1 MLLKGKVAVIFGG
14 SGAIGT
20 AIAKVFIREGARVY
34 LCARDFN
41 KLQHI
46 AAQLQ
51 QLGGVVHTVN
61 VDVLDSQ
68 SINNT
73 VTQIAQDT
81 GGFDLVINATSF
93 IHNQGKEL
101 LDLNLDEFVG
111 GINPFLTAQFNITKA
126 VVPYMGGDRGGTMIS
141 IVAPSARMAIPGHL
155 GHIVGCAGVEAFI
168 KALASELGPKNIR
181 VLGVRSHAIVDAV
194 QAGSYTR
201 ELFESKAQ
209 AMGLSI
215 GQWLEGAAQGTML
228 KRLPTLSQVAET
240 VAFLASEHANS
251 MTATV
256 VNMTSGAIVD

>member
-20 AIAKVFIREGARVY
+20 AIGKVFIREGAHIY
-34 LCARDFN
+34 LCARDLN
-41 KLQHI
+41 KLQNI
-46 AAQLQ
+46 AAQLH
-51 QLGGVVHTVN
+51 QLGGVVHMAS

-68 SINNT
+68 SINST
-73 VTQIAQDT
+73 VAQIAQDT
-81 GGFDLVINATSF
+81 GGLDLVINATSF
-93 IHNQGKEL
+93 IHNQGKEIL
-101 LDLNLDEFVG
+101 ELNLDEFVG
-111 GINPFLTAQFNITKA
+111 GINPFLTAQFNISKA
-126 VVPYMGGDRGGTMIS
+126 VVPFMGGDRGGTMIS

-155 GHIVGCAGVEAFI
+155 GHIVGCAGIEAFI

-201 ELFESKAQ
+201 ELFEPKAQ

-215 GQWLEGAAQGTML
+215 GQWLEGAAQSTML

-256 VNMTSGAIVD
+256 VNMTAGAIID

>member
-34 LCARDFN
+34 LCARAFN
-41 KLQHI
+41 KLQNI
-46 AAQLQ
+46 ATQLH
-51 QLGGVVHTVN
+51 QLGGVVHTVS

-73 VTQIAQDT
+73 VAQIAQDI
-81 GGFDLVINATSF
+81 GGLDLVINATSF
-93 IHNQGKEL
+93 IHNQGKEIL
-101 LDLNLDEFVG
+101 ELNLDEFVG
-111 GINPFLTAQFNITKA
+111 GINPFLTAQFNISKA
-126 VVPYMGGDRGGTMIS
+126 VVPYMGGDRGGTIIS

-251 MTATV
+251 MTATI
-256 VNMTSGAIVD
+256 VNMTAGAIVD

>member
-1 MLLKGKVAVIFGG
+1 MLLRGKVAVIFGG

-20 AIAKVFIREGARVY
+20 AIAQVFLREGAHVY
-34 LCARDFN
+34 LCARDLN
-41 KLQHI
+41 KLQNI
-46 AAQLQ
+46 ATQLQ
-51 QLGGVVHTVN
+51 KYEGAVHTVS

-68 SINNT
+68 ATSEA
-73 VTQIAQDT
+73 VAQIAQATSGLDI
-81 GGFDLVINATSF
+81 VINATSF
-93 IHNQGKEL
+93 IHNQGKEIL
-101 LDLNLDEFVG
+101 ELNLDEFVG
-111 GINPFLTAQFNITKA
+111 GINPFLTAQFNISKA
-126 VVPYMGGDRGGTMIS
+126 AVPFMGGERDGTIIS

-155 GHIVGCAGVEAFI
+155 GHIVGCAGIEAFI

-181 VLGVRSHAIVDAV
+181 VLGVRSHAIIDAV

-215 GQWLEGAAQGTML
+215 GQWLEGAAQSTML

-256 VNMTSGAIVD
+256 VNMTAGAIID

>member
-20 AIAKVFIREGARVY
+20 AIAKVFIREGAHVY
-34 LCARDFN
+34 LCARDLN
-41 KLQHI
+41 KLQNI
-46 AAQLQ
+46 AAQLH
-51 QLGGVVHTVN
+51 QLGSVVHTASVN
-61 VDVLDSQ
+61 VLDSQ

-73 VTQIAQDT
+73 VAQIAQDT
-81 GGFDLVINATSF
+81 GGLDLVINATSF
-93 IHNQGKEL
+93 IHNQGKEIL
-101 LDLNLDEFVG
+101 ELNLDEFVG
-111 GINPFLTAQFNITKA
+111 GINPFLTAQFNISKA
-126 VVPYMGGDRGGTMIS
+126 VVPFMGGDRGGSIIS

-155 GHIVGCAGVEAFI
+155 GHIVGCAGIEAFI

-256 VNMTSGAIVD
+256 VNMTAGAIVD

>member
-1 MLLKGKVAVIFGG
+1 MLLNGKVAVIFGG

-20 AIAKVFIREGARVY
+20 AIAKVFVREGAHVY
-34 LCARDFN
+34 LCARDIN
-41 KLQHI
+41 KLQNI
-46 AAQLQ
+46 AAQLH
-51 QLGGVVHTVN
+51 QLGGVFYTAS

-68 SINNT
+68 SINST
-73 VTQIAQDT
+73 VAQITQDT
-81 GGFDLVINATSF
+81 GGLDLVINATSF
-93 IHNQGKEL
+93 IHNQGKEIL
-101 LDLNLDEFVG
+101 ELNLDEFVG
-111 GINPFLTAQFNITKA
+111 GINPFLTAQFNISKA
-126 VVPYMGGDRGGTMIS
+126 VVPFMDGDRGGTMIS

-155 GHIVGCAGVEAFI
+155 GHIVGCAGIEAFI

-256 VNMTSGAIVD
+256 VNMTAGAIVD

>member
-20 AIAKVFIREGARVY
+20 AIAKVFIREGAHVY
-34 LCARDFN
+34 LCARDLN
-41 KLQHI
+41 KLQNI
-46 AAQLQ
+46 AAQLH
-51 QLGGVVHTVN
+51 QLGSVVHTASVN
-61 VDVLDSQ
+61 VLDSQ

-73 VTQIAQDT
+73 VAQIAQDT
-81 GGFDLVINATSF
+81 GGLDLVINATSF
-93 IHNQGKEL
+93 IHNQGKEIL
-101 LDLNLDEFVG
+101 ELNLDEFVG
-111 GINPFLTAQFNITKA
+111 GINPFLTAQFNISKA
-126 VVPYMGGDRGGTMIS
+126 VVPFMGGDRGGSIIS

-155 GHIVGCAGVEAFI
+155 GHIVGCAGIEAFI

-181 VLGVRSHAIVDAV
+181 VLGVRSHAIVDAI

-256 VNMTSGAIVD
+256 VNMTAGAIVD

>member
-20 AIAKVFIREGARVY
+20 AIAKVFIREGAHVY
-34 LCARDFN
+34 LCARDLN
-41 KLQHI
+41 KLQNI
-46 AAQLQ
+46 AAQLH
-51 QLGGVVHTVN
+51 QLGGAVHTAS

-73 VTQIAQDT
+73 VAQIAQDT
-81 GGFDLVINATSF
+81 SGLDLVINATSF

-101 LDLNLDEFVG
+101 LELNLDEFVG
-111 GINPFLTAQFNITKA
+111 GINPFLTAQFNISKA
-126 VVPYMGGDRGGTMIS
+126 VVPFMSSNHGGTIIS

-155 GHIVGCAGVEAFI
+155 GHIVGCAGIEAFI

-256 VNMTSGAIVD
+256 VNMTAGAIVD

>member
-34 LCARDFN
+34 LCARDLN
-41 KLQHI
+41 KLQNI
-46 AAQLQ
+46 AAQLH
-51 QLGGVVHTVN
+51 QLGGAVHTAS

-73 VTQIAQDT
+73 VAQIAQDT
-81 GGFDLVINATSF
+81 GGLDLIINATSF
-93 IHNQGKEL
+93 IHNQGKEIL
-101 LDLNLDEFVG
+101 ELNLDEFVE
-111 GINPFLTAQFNITKA
+111 GINPFLTAQFNISKA
-126 VVPYMGGDRGGTMIS
+126 VVPFMGGDRGGTMIS

-155 GHIVGCAGVEAFI
+155 GHIVGCAGIEAFI

-228 KRLPTLSQVAET
+228 KRLPTLLQVAET

-256 VNMTSGAIVD
+256 VNMTAGAIVD

>member
-20 AIAKVFIREGARVY
+20 AIAKVFVREGAHVY
-34 LCARDFN
+34 LCARDLN
-41 KLQHI
+41 KLQNI
-46 AAQLQ
+46 AGQLH
-51 QLGGVVHTVN
+51 QLGGVVHTAS

-73 VTQIAQDT
+73 VAQIAQEK
-81 GGFDLVINATSF
+81 GGLDLVINATSF
-93 IHNQGKEL
+93 IHNQGKEIL
-101 LDLNLDEFVG
+101 ELNLDEFVE
-111 GINPFLTAQFNITKA
+111 GIHPFLTAQFNISKA
-126 VVPYMGGDRGGTMIS
+126 VVPFMSSDSGGTIIS

-155 GHIVGCAGVEAFI
+155 GHIVGCAGIEAFI

-256 VNMTSGAIVD
+256 VNMTAGAIVD

>member
-1 MLLKGKVAVIFGG
+1 MLLNGKVALVFGG

-20 AIAKVFIREGARVY
+20 AIAQVLIREGAHVY
-34 LCARDFN
+34 LCARNLD

-51 QLGGVVHTVN
+51 KSGGVVHTVS

-68 SINNT
+68 ATSEA
-73 VTQIAQDT
+73 VGQIAQNT
-81 GGFDLVINATSF
+81 SGLDLVINATSF
-93 IHNQGKEL
+93 MHDQGKEL
-101 LDLNLDEFVG
+101 LELNLNEFVG
-111 GINPFLTAQFNITKA
+111 GIQPFLTAQFNISKA
-126 VVPYMGGDRGGTMIS
+126 VVPYMGGERGGTIIS

-155 GHIVGCAGVEAFI
+155 GHIVGCAGIEAFI
-168 KALASELGPKNIR
+168 KALASELGSKNIR

-215 GQWLEGAAQGTML
+215 GQWLEGAAQSTML

-251 MTATV
+251 MTATI
-256 VNMTSGAIVD
+256 VNMTAGAIVD

>member
-20 AIAKVFIREGARVY
+20 AIAKVFIREGAHVY
-34 LCARDFN
+34 LCARDLN
-41 KLQHI
+41 KLQNI
-46 AAQLQ
+46 AAQLH
-51 QLGGVVHTVN
+51 QLGSVVHTASVN
-61 VDVLDSQ
+61 VLDSQ

-73 VTQIAQDT
+73 VAQIAQDT
-81 GGFDLVINATSF
+81 GGLDLVINATSF
-93 IHNQGKEL
+93 IHNQGKEIL
-101 LDLNLDEFVG
+101 ELNLDEFVG
-111 GINPFLTAQFNITKA
+111 GINPFLTAQFNISKA
-126 VVPYMGGDRGGTMIS
+126 VVPFMGGDRGGTMIS

-155 GHIVGCAGVEAFI
+155 GHIVGCAGIEAFI

-181 VLGVRSHAIVDAV
+181 VLGVRSHAIVNAV

-256 VNMTSGAIVD
+256 VNMTAGAIVD

>member
-20 AIAKVFIREGARVY
+20 AIAKVFIREGAHVY
-34 LCARDFN
+34 LCARDLN
-41 KLQHI
+41 KLQNI
-46 AAQLQ
+46 ATQLH
-51 QLGGVVHTVN
+51 QLGGAVHTAS

-73 VTQIAQDT
+73 VAQIAQDT
-81 GGFDLVINATSF
+81 GGLDLVINATSF
-93 IHNQGKEL
+93 IHNQGKEIL
-101 LDLNLDEFVG
+101 ELNLDEFVG
-111 GINPFLTAQFNITKA
+111 GINPFLTAQFNISKA
-126 VVPYMGGDRGGTMIS
+126 VVPFMGGDRGGTMIS

-155 GHIVGCAGVEAFI
+155 GHIVGCAGIEAFI

-215 GQWLEGAAQGTML
+215 GQWLKGAAQGTML

-256 VNMTSGAIVD
+256 VNMTAGAIVD

>member
-41 KLQHI
+41 KLQNI
-46 AAQLQ
+46 ATKLH

-81 GGFDLVINATSF
+81 GGLDLVINATSF
-93 IHNQGKEL
+93 IHNQGKEIL
-101 LDLNLDEFVG
+101 ELNLDEFVG
-111 GINPFLTAQFNITKA
+111 GINPFLTAQFNISKA
-126 VVPYMGGDRGGTMIS
+126 VVPYMGGDRGGTIIS

-181 VLGVRSHAIVDAV
+181 VLGVRSHAIVDAI

-256 VNMTSGAIVD
+256 VNMTAGAIVD

>member
-34 LCARDFN
+34 LCARAFN
-41 KLQHI
+41 KLQNI
-46 AAQLQ
+46 ATQLH

-68 SINNT
+68 ATSEA
-73 VTQIAQDT
+73 VAQIAQATNSLDI
-81 GGFDLVINATSF
+81 VINSTSF
-93 IHNQGKEL
+93 IHNQGKEIL
-101 LDLNLDEFVG
+101 ELNLDEFVG

>member
-41 KLQHI
+41 KLQNI
-46 AAQLQ
+46 AAQLH
-51 QLGGVVHTVN
+51 QLGGVVHTVS

-73 VTQIAQDT
+73 VAQIAQDT
-81 GGFDLVINATSF
+81 GGLDLVINATSF
-93 IHNQGKEL
+93 IHNQGKEIL
-101 LDLNLDEFVG
+101 ELNLDEFVG
-111 GINPFLTAQFNITKA
+111 GINPFLTAQFNISKA

-215 GQWLEGAAQGTML
+215 GQWLEGAAQGTLL

-256 VNMTSGAIVD
+256 VNMTAGAIVD

>member
-20 AIAKVFIREGARVY
+20 AIAKVLIREGAHIY
-34 LCARDFN
+34 LCARDLN
-41 KLQHI
+41 KLQNI
-46 AAQLQ
+46 ATQLQ
-51 QLGGVVHTVN
+51 KHEGVVHTVS

-68 SINNT
+68 ATSEA
-73 VTQIAQDT
+73 VAQIAQATD
-81 GGFDLVINATSF
+81 GLDIVINATSF

-101 LDLNLDEFVG
+101 LELNLNEFIG
-111 GINPFLTAQFNITKA
+111 GINPFLTAQFNISKA
-126 VVPYMGGDRGGTMIS
+126 AVPFMGGDRGGTIIS

-155 GHIVGCAGVEAFI
+155 GHIVGCAGIEAFI
-168 KALASELGPKNIR
+168 KALASELGSKNIR

-215 GQWLEGAAQGTML
+215 GQWLEGAAQSTML

-240 VAFLASEHANS
+240 VAFLASEHADS

-256 VNMTSGAIVD
+256 VNMTAGAIVD

>member
-14 SGAIGT
+14 SGAIGA
-20 AIAKVFIREGARVY
+20 AIAQVLLREGAHVY
-34 LCARDFN
+34 LCARDLN
-41 KLQHI
+41 KLQNI
-46 AAQLQ
+46 ATQLQ
-51 QLGGVVHTVN
+51 KYECAVHTVS

-68 SINNT
+68 ATSEA
-73 VTQIAQDT
+73 VAQIAQATSGLDI
-81 GGFDLVINATSF
+81 VINATSF
-93 IHNQGKEL
+93 IHNQGKEIL
-101 LDLNLDEFVG
+101 ELNLDEFVG
-111 GINPFLTAQFNITKA
+111 GINPFLTAQFNISKA
-126 VVPYMGGDRGGTMIS
+126 AVPFMGGERDGTIIS

-155 GHIVGCAGVEAFI
+155 GHIVGCAGIEAFI

-181 VLGVRSHAIVDAV
+181 VLGVRSHAIIDAV

-215 GQWLEGAAQGTML
+215 GQWLEGAAQSTML

-256 VNMTSGAIVD
+256 VNMTAGAIID

>member
-20 AIAKVFIREGARVY
+20 AIAKVFIREGAHVY
-34 LCARDFN
+34 LCARDLN
-41 KLQHI
+41 KLQNI
-46 AAQLQ
+46 AAQLH
-51 QLGGVVHTVN
+51 QLGGAVHTAS

-68 SINNT
+68 SINST
-73 VTQIAQDT
+73 VAQIVQDT
-81 GGFDLVINATSF
+81 GGLDLVINATSF
-93 IHNQGKEL
+93 IHNQGKEIL
-101 LDLNLDEFVG
+101 ELNLEEFVG
-111 GINPFLTAQFNITKA
+111 GINPFLTAQFNISKA
-126 VVPYMGGDRGGTMIS
+126 VVPYMGGDRGGSIIS

-155 GHIVGCAGVEAFI
+155 GHIVGCAGIEAFI

-256 VNMTSGAIVD
+256 VNMTAGAIVD

>member
-20 AIAKVFIREGARVY
+20 AIAKVFIREGADVY
-34 LCARDFN
+34 LCARDLN
-41 KLQHI
+41 KLQNI

-51 QLGGVVHTVN
+51 QLGSVVHIASI
-61 VDVLDSQ
+61 DVLDSQ

-73 VTQIAQDT
+73 VAQIAQET
-81 GGFDLVINATSF
+81 GGLDLVINATSF
-93 IHNQGKEL
+93 IHNQGKEIL
-101 LDLNLDEFVG
+101 ELNLDEFVG
-111 GINPFLTAQFNITKA
+111 GINPFLTAQFNISKA

-155 GHIVGCAGVEAFI
+155 GHIVGCAGIEAFI

-181 VLGVRSHAIVDAV
+181 VLGVRSHAISDAV

-201 ELFESKAQ
+201 ELFETKAQ

-215 GQWLEGAAQGTML
+215 GQWLEGAAQSTML

-256 VNMTSGAIVD
+256 VNMTAGAIID

>member
-20 AIAKVFIREGARVY
+20 AIAKVFIREGAHVY
-34 LCARDFN
+34 LCARDLN
-41 KLQHI
+41 KLQNI
-46 AAQLQ
+46 AAQLH
-51 QLGGVVHTVN
+51 QLGSVVHTASVN
-61 VDVLDSQ
+61 VLDSQ

-73 VTQIAQDT
+73 VAQIAQDT
-81 GGFDLVINATSF
+81 GGLDLVINATSF
-93 IHNQGKEL
+93 IHNQGKEIL
-101 LDLNLDEFVG
+101 ELNLDEFVG
-111 GINPFLTAQFNITKA
+111 GINPFLTAQFNISKA
-126 VVPYMGGDRGGTMIS
+126 VVPFMGGDRGGTMIS

-155 GHIVGCAGVEAFI
+155 GHIVGCAGIEAFI

-181 VLGVRSHAIVDAV
+181 VLGVRSHAIVDAI

-256 VNMTSGAIVD
+256 VNMTAGAIVD

>member
-34 LCARDFN
+34 LCARDLN
-41 KLQHI
+41 KLQNI
-46 AAQLQ
+46 AAQLH
-51 QLGGVVHTVN
+51 QLGSVVHTAS
-61 VDVLDSQ
+61 VDVLDSH

-73 VTQIAQDT
+73 VAQISQET
-81 GGFDLVINATSF
+81 GGLDLVINATSF
-93 IHNQGKEL
+93 IHNQGKEIL
-101 LDLNLDEFVG
+101 ELNLDEFVG
-111 GINPFLTAQFNITKA
+111 GIHPFLTAQFNISKA
-126 VVPYMGGDRGGTMIS
+126 VVPFMNSDRGGTMIS

-155 GHIVGCAGVEAFI
+155 GHIVGCAGIEAFI

-201 ELFESKAQ
+201 GLFESKAQ

-240 VAFLASEHANS
+240 VAFLSSEHANS

-256 VNMTSGAIVD
+256 VNMTAGAIVD

>member
-20 AIAKVFIREGARVY
+20 AIAKVFIREGADVY
-34 LCARDFN
+34 LCARDLN
-41 KLQHI
+41 KLQNI

-51 QLGGVVHTVN
+51 QLGSVVRIAS

-73 VTQIAQDT
+73 VAQIAQETD
-81 GGFDLVINATSF
+81 GLDLVINATSF
-93 IHNQGKEL
+93 IHNQGKEISE
-101 LDLNLDEFVG
+101 LNLDEFVG
-111 GINPFLTAQFNITKA
+111 GINPFLTAQFNISKA

-155 GHIVGCAGVEAFI
+155 GHIVGCAGIEAFI

-181 VLGVRSHAIVDAV
+181 VLGVRSHAISDAV

-215 GQWLEGAAQGTML
+215 GQWLEGAAQSTML

-256 VNMTSGAIVD
+256 VNMTAGAIID

>member
-20 AIAKVFIREGARVY
+20 AIAKVFIREGAHVY
-34 LCARDFN
+34 LCARDLN
-41 KLQHI
+41 KLQNI

-51 QLGGVVHTVN
+51 KHEDVIHTVS

-73 VTQIAQDT
+73 VAQITQDT
-81 GGFDLVINATSF
+81 GGLDLVINATSF
-93 IHNQGKEL
+93 IHNQGKEIL
-101 LDLNLDEFVG
+101 ELNLDEFVG
-111 GINPFLTAQFNITKA
+111 GINPFLTAQFNISKA
-126 VVPYMGGDRGGTMIS
+126 VVPFMGGDRGGTMIS

-155 GHIVGCAGVEAFI
+155 GHIVGCAGIEAFI

-215 GQWLEGAAQGTML
+215 GQWLEGAAQSTML

-256 VNMTSGAIVD
+256 INMTAGAIVD